1 MHALYFLIFLWGEEC
16 LEQAQRS
23 SSTRTQRNKTLRDEV
38 SDRGRQGKERR
49 GEAIVIEDGVKP
61 PQRKKEHQPGGDEGD
76 GRAEGKKCT
85 SVIQGVWCGSVTAQR
100 AEAG

>member
-1 MHALYFLIFLWGEEC
+1 M
-16 LEQAQRS
+16 
-23 SSTRTQRNKTLRDEV
+23 

-49 GEAIVIEDGVKP
+49 KREVIEDGVRP

-85 SVIQGVWCGSVTAQR
+85 SAILGVWCGSVTAQR
-100 AEAG
+100 AGAGQVKLPAAK